1 MCSVF
6 KAFSQCS
13 LADLAHAISVDAY
26 STSKDV
32 VDSSATERIVKS
44 LRNSELTEAVLRRHP
59 LVLDFH
65 RRHLVCT
72 SADSCRDAWCSHP
85 NRPTEFLFQSA
96 SFCRY
101 NMLHD
106 LFDTAG
112 VDVGDADRRRVY
124 LVCLE
129 CAKQPF
135 FSLEYTDLFLGRTMH
150 ILFNQYNQ
158 IEAPMTLIDTA
169 ARLHLS
175 LDHPAGHGGCSFS
188 IRRHSVA
195 RASLKLWPAQRI
207 RVMFGCTATAC
218 HRLAVAPASL
228 NPHSKKSSHFKTR
241 ILVRVMGGYLSKVQ
255 VQQQFLLP
263 CGVATTPSHVIL
275 YYSNAPQQTRDTR
288 KFFGFD
294 AVQRA
299 LCAFSSDCSP
309 IPSTPVC
316 CRPSCSSQSRCCSRR
331 HHVARIP
338 CKLNQIRWVTPFST
352 QRFISCA
359 KYSPL
364 PSSFACFTPH
374 SLAVCTISPTS

>member
-241 ILVRVMGGYLSKVQ
+241 LLVRLPQQSSGAAAVFAPMWRCDHAISRNFVLFKRTAANSRHSEVFWVRCCAAPLNLSRLLTHSINPS
-255 VQQQFLLP
+255 LLP
-263 CGVATTPSHVIL
+263 
-275 YYSNAPQQTRDTR
+275 
-288 KFFGFD
+288 
-294 AVQRA
+294 
-299 LCAFSSDCSP
+299 
-309 IPSTPVC
+309 
-316 CRPSCSSQSRCCSRR
+316 
-331 HHVARIP
+331 
-338 CKLNQIRWVTPFST
+338 
-352 QRFISCA
+352 
-359 KYSPL
+359 PL
-364 PSSFACFTPH
+364 VF
-374 SLAVCTISPTS
+374 